1 MCRFVLAVSVWCLL
15 PTVVSAEIMSSHQQ
29 VIDFTQPEQAAKLA
43 TWSPPKHLGCTKAG
57 FGWDGDKDSSRDGW
71 IETEP
76 LAIGTGWRP
85 TRDAQVRLTV
95 QTNYPSIVSTGAHSK
110 AFYTP
115 SIYVRHSADR
125 VHWSDWQPT
134 ALDENPRAPGKVL
147 YTASVGVARRM
158 RKDYEDRH
166 QQWARREDVA
176 WGSDEDAFCRWLVK
190 QEPDYFAK
198 QRPFV
203 GYVQFLLESSFRGN
217 QRLTRFEAD
226 VDWGIGGLQQLA
238 KGPTSEKRLESQNGW
253 GFRGDEATPRKKE

>member
-1 MCRFVLAVSVWCLL
+1 MPFRIGGVRVVPAPRRGFSGDHEQPPAGDRFH
-15 PTVVSAEIMSSHQQ
+15 SAR
-29 VIDFTQPEQAAKLA
+29 A
-43 TWSPPKHLGCTKAG
+43 GGKAG
-57 FGWDGDKDSSRDGW
+57 HLVAPQASGMHLGWDGDKDSSRDGW

-85 TRDAQVRLTV
+85 TQDAQVRLTV

-115 SIYVRHSADR
+115 SIYVRHSPDR
-125 VHWSDWQPT
+125 AHWSDWQPT

-158 RKDYEDRH
+158 SKDYEDRH

-203 GYVQFLLESSFRGN
+203 GYVQFLLESSFHGN

-226 VDWGIGGLQQLA
+226 VDWTVSGLQQLA

-253 GFRGDEATPRKKE
+253 GFRGDEATLRKKE